1 MNDHATYAK
10 MIADFARSLQV
21 RPDRAR
27 CCSVLAGAFIE
38 HRDELWPEGGPE
50 ARPEWITDHV
60 PGILAQVASMFS
72 IAAITDDEDTADE
85 FLLRMAWVPTLIQD
99 LDARHGRL
107 DA

>member
-10 MIADFARSLQV
+10 LIADFARSLLV

-38 HRDELWPEGGPE
+38 HRDELWPEGSPE
-50 ARPEWITDHV
+50 AGSEWITDHV
-60 PGILAQVASMFS
+60 PGILAQLASMFS
-72 IAAITDDEDTADE
+72 IAAIADDEATTDD
-85 FLLRMAWVPTLIQD
+85 FLHRMAWVPTLIQD

>member
-10 MIADFARSLQV
+10 MIADFARSLLA

-27 CCSVLAGAFIE
+27 CCAVLADALIE
-38 HRDELWPEGGPE
+38 HRDELWSEGSPES
-50 ARPEWITDHV
+50 RPEWIADHV
-60 PGILAQVASMFS
+60 PSILAHLASVFSVVAIIGKEDS
-72 IAAITDDEDTADE
+72 ADD
-85 FLLRMAWVPTLIQD
+85 FLRRMAWLPTLIQD